1 MGNVLRESVV
11 QAVTEALARLGV
23 SDFDVGAVVEIPP
36 NAAMGD
42 YAFPCFQLARVLRR
56 APAAIAEELAGAVQ
70 EHPAILRVEVVNAYV
85 NFFLDPGYA
94 AERVIGEVLARGM
107 EVGSSAEGAGK
118 TVVIDYSSPNIAKP
132 FHIGHL
138 RSTIIGH
145 SLGRIFESQGYRV
158 VRLNHLGDWGTQFG
172 KLIVA
177 YRRWGDDAKLKREP
191 IKELLALYVRFH
203 EEAEADPSLEDEA
216 RAAFKRLEEGGEE
229 EVALWQEFRRLS
241 LEEFEEHY
249 RRLGVTFDSYA
260 GESAY
265 NERME
270 AVVGELEESGLL
282 TESEGALVVDLEG
295 LPPCLIKKKDGAT
308 LYATRDLA
316 AALHRY
322 EAYRFE
328 HLFYVVGAPQQLHFQ
343 QVFGVLRRMGR
354 SWVDRC
360 EHIAFGHIR
369 FGDGQLSTRKGN
381 VIFLKDLLD
390 EAVRRVAAIIEE
402 RNPGLEGK
410 ADVAEAVGI
419 GAVLFNDLAH
429 NRIKDITFDWE
440 SALSFEGDTGPYV
453 QYTHARAA
461 SLLRRAEEELRVDV
475 DGLAPEGSELVEAE
489 TFQLVKRLAEFPEAL
504 QRAAEAR
511 EPSEIARY
519 LLTLC
524 REFNSFYHAHRIVQS
539 EAAASRLALT
549 KAVKTV
555 IARGLFL
562 LGIRAPEAM

>member
-1 MGNVLRESVV
+1 MQNPLRASVV
-11 QAVTEALARLGV
+11 EAVSQALERLGV
-23 SDFDVGAVVEIPP
+23 HNFDVDAVVEVPP
-36 NAAMGD
+36 KQELGD
-42 YAFPCFQLARVLRR
+42 YAFPCFQLARVLRK
-56 APAAIAEELAGAVQ
+56 APAAIAAELAAQVR
-70 EHPAILRVEVVNAYV
+70 EHPAIRSVEVVNAYV
-85 NFFLDPGYA
+85 NFFLDPAYA
-94 AERVIGEVLARGM
+94 AETLIGEILARGE
-107 EVGSSAEGAGK
+107 EVGSSNAGAGK

-132 FHIGHL
+132 FHVGHL

-145 SLGRIFESQGYRV
+145 SLGRIFESLGYRV

-177 YRRWGDDAKLKREP
+177 YRRWGDPEKIAREP
-191 IKELLALYVRFH
+191 IGELFSLYVRFH
-203 EEAEADPSLEDEA
+203 EEAEKDPSLEDEA
-216 RAAFKRLEEGGEE
+216 RAAFKRLEEGSEE
-229 EVALWQEFRRLS
+229 ELALWREFRRLS

-270 AVVGELEESGLL
+270 QVVDELEQLGLL
-282 TESEGALVVDLEG
+282 TESEGARVVELEG

-322 EAYRFE
+322 EAYQFD

-343 QVFGVLRRMGR
+343 QVFAVLRRMGR
-354 SWVDRC
+354 DWVDRC

-369 FGDGQLSTRKGN
+369 FADGQLSTRKGN
-381 VIFLKDLLD
+381 VIFLKDVLD
-390 EAVRRVAAIIEE
+390 EAVRRVRAIIEE

-410 ADVAEAVGI
+410 DRVAEEVGI
-419 GAVLFNDLAH
+419 GAVLFNDLSH

-440 SALSFEGDTGPYV
+440 TALNFDGDTGPYV

-461 SLLRRAEEELRVDV
+461 SLLRRAQQELGIDTDRLSPR
-475 DGLAPEGSELVEAE
+475 GEELVEPE
-489 TFQLVKRLAEFPEAL
+489 TFRLVKALAEFPEAVR
-504 QRAAEAR
+504 RAADAR

-519 LLTLC
+519 LLALC
-524 REFNSFYHAHRIVQS
+524 REFNSFYHVHRIVQS
-539 EAAASRLALT
+539 EAAGSRLALA
-549 KAVKTV
+549 KAVKHV
-555 IARGLFL
+555 VARGLFL
-562 LGIRAPEAM
+562 LGISAPEAM

>member
-1 MGNVLRESVV
+1 MQNPLRASVV
-11 QAVTEALARLGV
+11 EAVSQALERLGV
-23 SDFDVGAVVEIPP
+23 HNFDVDAVVEVPP
-36 NAAMGD
+36 KQELGD
-42 YAFPCFQLARVLRR
+42 YAFPCFQLARVLRK
-56 APAAIAEELAGAVQ
+56 APAAIAAELAAQVR
-70 EHPAILRVEVVNAYV
+70 EHPAIRSVEVVNAYV
-85 NFFLDPGYA
+85 NFFLDPAFA
-94 AERVIGEVLARGM
+94 AETVIGEILARGE
-107 EVGSSAEGAGK
+107 EVGSSNAGAGK

-132 FHIGHL
+132 FHVGHL

-145 SLGRIFESQGYRV
+145 SLGRIFESLGYRV

-177 YRRWGDDAKLKREP
+177 YRRWGDPEKIAREP
-191 IKELLALYVRFH
+191 IGELFSLYVRFH
-203 EEAEADPSLEDEA
+203 EEAEKDPSLEDEA
-216 RAAFKRLEEGGEE
+216 RAAFKRLEEGSEE
-229 EVALWQEFRRLS
+229 ELALWREFRRLS

-270 AVVGELEESGLL
+270 QVVDELEQLGLL
-282 TESEGALVVDLEG
+282 TESEGARVVELEG

-322 EAYRFE
+322 EAYQFD

-343 QVFGVLRRMGR
+343 QVFAVLRRMGR
-354 SWVDRC
+354 DWVDRC

-369 FGDGQLSTRKGN
+369 FADGQLSTRKGN
-381 VIFLKDLLD
+381 VIFLKDVLD
-390 EAVRRVAAIIEE
+390 EAVRRVRAIIEE

-410 ADVAEAVGI
+410 DRVAEEVGI
-419 GAVLFNDLAH
+419 GAVLFNDLSH

-440 SALSFEGDTGPYV
+440 TALNFDGDTGPYV

-461 SLLRRAEEELRVDV
+461 SLLRRAQQELGIDTDRLSPR
-475 DGLAPEGSELVEAE
+475 GEELVEPE
-489 TFQLVKRLAEFPEAL
+489 TFRLVKALAEFPEAVR
-504 QRAAEAR
+504 RAADAR

-519 LLTLC
+519 LLALC
-524 REFNSFYHAHRIVQS
+524 REFNSFYHVHRIVQS
-539 EAAASRLALT
+539 EAAGSRLALA
-549 KAVKTV
+549 KAVKHV
-555 IARGLFL
+555 VARGLFL
-562 LGIRAPEAM
+562 LGISAPEAM

>member
-1 MGNVLRESVV
+1 MQNPLRASVV
-11 QAVTEALARLGV
+11 EAVGQALERMGV
-23 SDFDVGAVVEIPP
+23 QGFDVDGIVEVPP
-36 NAAMGD
+36 KPELGD
-42 YAFPCFQLARVLRR
+42 YAFPCFQLAKVLRR
-56 APAAIAEELAGAVQ
+56 APAAIAADLAAQVQ
-70 EHPAILRVEVVNAYV
+70 EHPAIRSVEVVNAYV
-85 NFFLDPGYA
+85 NFFLDPAYA
-94 AERVIGEVLARGM
+94 AEAVIGEVLARG
-107 EVGSSAEGAGK
+107 EAVGSSAEGAGK

-132 FHIGHL
+132 FHVGHL

-145 SLGRIFESQGYRV
+145 SLGRIFESLGYRV

-177 YRRWGDDAKLKREP
+177 YRRWGDPQKIAREP
-191 IKELLALYVRFH
+191 ISELLSLYVRFH
-203 EEAEADPSLEDEA
+203 EEAEKDPSLEDEA

-229 EVALWQEFRRLS
+229 ERSLWQEFRRLS

-270 AVVGELEESGLL
+270 QVVDELERLGLL
-282 TESEGALVVDLEG
+282 TESEGARVVELEG

-316 AALHRY
+316 AAIH
-322 EAYRFE
+322 RFE
-328 HLFYVVGAPQQLHFQ
+328 TYQFDHLFYVVGAPQQLHFQ

-354 SWVDRC
+354 EWVGRC

-369 FGDGQLSTRKGN
+369 FADGQLSTRRGN
-381 VIFLKDLLD
+381 VVFLKDVLD
-390 EAVRRVAAIIEE
+390 EAVRRVRAIVEE

-410 ADVAEAVGI
+410 DRVAEEVGI
-419 GAVLFNDLAH
+419 GAVLFNDLSH

-440 SALSFEGDTGPYV
+440 TALNFDGDTGPYV

-461 SLLRRAEEELRVDV
+461 SLLRRAEQELGIATDRLVPK
-475 DGLAPEGSELVEAE
+475 GEELVEPE
-489 TFQLVKRLAEFPEAL
+489 TFRLVKALAEFPEAVR
-504 QRAAEAR
+504 RAAEAR
-511 EPSEIARY
+511 EPSEVARY
-519 LLTLC
+519 LLALC

-539 EAAASRLALT
+539 DAAASRLALA
-549 KAVKTV
+549 KAVKYV
-555 IARGLFL
+555 VARGLFL
-562 LGIRAPEAM
+562 LGIAAPDAM